1 MTHFT
6 PPAPPQTIEETGL
19 SPTFLINLVAK
30 AMNVGGVMTPG
41 DIAVMLALPR
51 SIIRHIVEEM
61 VTLQLLESKGLASA
75 DMRSDIRYALTER
88 GRAWALDA
96 LAASAYLGPA
106 PVTLDA
112 FEAQVKAQSIVNER
126 IHRADLDRA
135 LAHLVLPEA
144 LMPQIGPAVNCG
156 RSVLLYGESGN
167 GKTSIAEAMGAAF
180 RDTIWLP
187 HAILVQHHV
196 IQFFDQTIHLP
207 VPDAAP
213 AGSYDARWVACRRPV
228 VISGGELTIAM
239 LDLAFEPQARVY
251 EAPMHFKATGGV
263 FIIDDFGR
271 QRDTPQAFLNR
282 WITPLE
288 KGFDILALH
297 TGKKFTVPFD
307 QLVVFS
313 TNIAPEHLSDTATL
327 RRLIYKVHVPTP
339 TREDYVTIFR
349 QACEDEGLPFDRAAV
364 EAFFDATY
372 DAQGRVPSG
381 AHPRFILRHVKS
393 AATFLEREPTLS
405 PDFLN
410 LAARNIYLQAPD
422 GARPRPLGTAPLAMP
437 I

>member
-1 MTHFT
+1 MTYFT
-6 PPAPPQTIEETGL
+6 PPSPPQSVEETGL
-19 SPTFLINLVAK
+19 SATFLMNLVAK

-41 DIAVMLALPR
+41 DIAAVLMLPR
-51 SIIRHIVEEM
+51 PIIRTIVDEM
-61 VTLQLLESKGLASA
+61 VTLQLMESKGLASA

-88 GRAWALDA
+88 GRSWALDA

-112 FEAQVKAQSIVNER
+112 FEAQVTRQSIVNER
-126 IHRADLDRA
+126 IHRDDLDRA
-135 LAHLVLPEA
+135 LAHLVLPED

-167 GKTSIAEAMGAAF
+167 GKTSIAEAMGSAF

-187 HAILVQHHV
+187 YAILVQNHV
-196 IQFFDQTIHLP
+196 IQFFDQTIHQP

-213 AGSYDARWVACRRPV
+213 AGLYDARWIACRRPV
-228 VISGGELTIAM
+228 VISGGELTLAM

-339 TREDYVTIFR
+339 TRADYIDIFR
-349 QACEDEGLPFDRAAV
+349 RACADEGLPFDRAAV

-372 DAQGRVPSG
+372 AAQSRVPSG

-393 AATFLEREPTLS
+393 AATFLDRDPALTPE
-405 PDFLN
+405 FLG
-410 LAARNIYLQAPD
+410 LAARNIYMQQPD
-422 GARPRPLGTAPLAMP
+422 GARPRPLSVAPLAMP
-437 I
+437 L